1 MQFPGYWVFGAGSKV
16 WVTPEVFDDTEVSP
30 ESGWTE
36 AHQNGE
42 SDGDGF
48 ICTVPEALLNNVC
61 DRILRKEPRFVEA
74 NPHPGYKGE
83 IIHLATLESLA
94 EFISGLELRVKGP
107 GARSMPVSDDVPGK
121 GEIPL

>member
-48 ICTVPEALLNNVC
+48 ICTVPEALLNNIC
-61 DRILRKEPRFVEA
+61 DRILRKDPRFEEVEVSP
-74 NPHPGYKGE
+74 NYKGE
-83 IIHLATLESLA
+83 VIRIDSLEALAG
-94 EFISGLELRVKGP
+94 FVRELDLQ
-107 GARSMPVSDDVPGK
+107 PVRPLKSAPLVHAASDGDD
-121 GEIPL
+121 EIPF